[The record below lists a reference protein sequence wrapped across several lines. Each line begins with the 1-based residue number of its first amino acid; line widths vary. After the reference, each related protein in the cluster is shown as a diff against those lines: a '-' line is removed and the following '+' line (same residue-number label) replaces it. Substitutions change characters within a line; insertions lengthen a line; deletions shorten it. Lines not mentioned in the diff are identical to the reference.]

1 MGDGDKLVGEEIL
14 DALKNGAILLLSDSG
29 EVTIA
34 AMDDLSPDVRDCY
47 RATVERDR
55 EQQSQCPDCVWN
67 EAENAVTDIVFGG
80 SEGREQYMAELEQE
94 AGALFVRAAKLQ
106 KTPNM
111 DPDRNAQA
119 ALALVAAFGEQEAGK
134 MLVEAMKLRL
144 APS

>member
-1 MGDGDKLVGEEIL
+1 MGNGDKLGEEIL
-14 DALKNGAILLLSDSG
+14 DALKNGAILVLSDSG
-29 EVTIA
+29 EATIA
-34 AMDDLSPDVRDCY
+34 AMDDLSPDVRDCF
-47 RATVERDR
+47 RATGEGDW
-55 EQQSQCPDCVWN
+55 EHQSQCADCVSN

-111 DPDRNAQA
+111 DPDRDAHA

-134 MLVEAMKLRL
+134 MLVEAMKFRL
-144 APS
+144 APYK